1 MLLAIAWKNIWRNKV
16 RSLVVITAVML
27 GLWAGAFILAY
38 VFGMINQRLEDAI
51 GNEISHLQLH
61 HTEFYKDYDPK
72 FHLDNGQQIME
83 NIESHSSAKAYT
95 GRVLV
100 YGMAGS
106 ATNNTGGK
114 FIGIDPD
121 KEDEVTKLA
130 SMIVEGDYLQKQDR
144 NKILVGKKLADKLK
158 VKLRS
163 KIVLTFQ
170 DVEGNIV
177 AGAFRIKGIFKS
189 YNSSLE
195 ESNLYTLDKDLS
207 RLLNIQDQ
215 VHEIAVLL
223 HDEEQVHTF
232 VATLAGQYPEAR
244 VESWKE
250 ISPEL
255 GLMVESLDQY
265 MIIFFVII
273 LLALSFGIVNTMLM
287 AVLERVK
294 EIGMLMAIGMNRSKL
309 FGMIALE
316 TIFMVLVATPFGL
329 LLAYLTIYWFNKNG
343 LDLSGI
349 YQEGYA
355 AYGFKSIIYPQ
366 LDAIYYYRIMILV
379 MITAI
384 LASVYPAITALRL
397 DPVKAIR
404 KI

>member
-61 HTEFYKDYDPK
+61 HTEFYADYDPK

-83 NIESHSSAKAYT
+83 NIESHSSVKAYT

-106 ATNNTGGK
+106 ATTNTGGK
-114 FIGIDPD
+114 FIGIDPA

-130 SMIVEGDYLQKQDR
+130 GMIVEGDYLQKQDR
-144 NKILVGKKLADKLK
+144 NKVLVGKKLADKLK

-223 HDEEQVHTF
+223 HDEEQVNTF

>member
-1 MLLAIAWKNIWRNKV
+1 MLLAIAWKNIWRNKT

-61 HTEFYKDYDPK
+61 HEEFYKDYAPK
-72 FHLDNGQQIME
+72 FYLVNGEKVLEGLD
-83 NIESHSSAKAYT
+83 SHPRVKAST
-95 GRVLV
+95 GRVLT
-100 YGMAGS
+100 YGMVGS
-106 ATNNTGGK
+106 AANSTGGK
-114 FIGIDPD
+114 FIGIDPTR
-121 KEDEVTKLA
+121 EDQVTQLSTKLTGG
-130 SMIVEGDYLQKQDR
+130 EYLQRSDK
-144 NKILVGKKLADKLK
+144 NKILIGKKLADKLK

-170 DVEGNIV
+170 DINGDIV
-177 AGAFRIKGIFKS
+177 AGAFRIKGIFRS
-189 YNSSLE
+189 YNTALE
-195 ESNLYTLDKDLS
+195 ENNLYALDQDLS
-207 RLLNIQDQ
+207 RLLNAQHQ

-223 HDEEQVHTF
+223 QDEEQVDEY
-232 VATLAGQYPEAR
+232 ARDLSQQYPTAR

-265 MIIFFVII
+265 MMIFFVII

-287 AVLERVK
+287 AVLERVR
-294 EIGMLMAIGMNRSKL
+294 EIGMLMAIGMNKVRL
-309 FGMIALE
+309 FGMIAFE
-316 TIFMVLVATPFGL
+316 TIFMVLIGTPLGL
-329 LLAYLTIYWFNKNG
+329 LLAYLTIYWFGMNG
-343 LDLSGI
+343 LDLSGL

-366 LDAIYYYRIMILV
+366 LDAMYYYRIMLLV
-379 MITAI
+379 GITAL
-384 LASVYPAITALRL
+384 LASIYPAITALRL